1 LADAYATGSSL
12 MPQKKNPD
20 SLELLRGKSGR
31 VIGDLVGLLVT
42 LKGLPS
48 TYNKDLQEDKEAIFD
63 ALDTLGLALPVMA
76 GVIRTLIVHPERM
89 RAALTDEML
98 ATELADYLV
107 QKGVPFREAHTRV
120 GQVVRRALA
129 RGCPLREL
137 PLQEY
142 QAVCAHFEADVIG
155 WLDCE
160 RAVER
165 RNSVGGT
172 AHAAVLQQLAAA
184 RQLLDN
190 HVTGS

>member
-1 LADAYATGSSL
+1 
-12 MPQKKNPD
+12 
-20 SLELLRGKSGR
+20 
-31 VIGDLVGLLVT
+31 GDLVGLLVT

-63 ALDTLGLALPVMA
+63 ALDTLLLALPVMA
-76 GVIRTLIVHPERM
+76 GVIRTFTVHPERM

-107 QKGVPFREAHTRV
+107 QKGVPFREAHRLV

-129 RGCPLREL
+129 SGCSLREL
-137 PLQEY
+137 PLDEY
-142 QAVCAHFEADVIG
+142 RAVCQHFSPDVME

-165 RNSVGGT
+165 RSSVGGT
-172 AHAAVLQQLAAA
+172 ARQAVLHQLVAA
-184 RQLLDN
+184 RQLLEASI
-190 HVTGS
+190 TRL